1 MDRIVCRD
9 RRSCVSAGD
18 KRGRR
23 LRRKP
28 GRRAGGRGRAGRQTP
43 RGSLTWLQVF
53 LLELRQPFGACPQ
66 DGDAEGAGGREN
78 TGSASRV
85 CLKRVACVPAPRH
98 VIVGGRDDTSCSGEA
113 GPNTCA
119 DLGHGGDRPSPQLP
133 RTDPPSPRLHT
144 VFFWGPEGR
153 LGGRGPHTPMSQ
165 KWGARVLGRA
175 GAARRALGRC
185 PRLKQAHVSV
195 KLRKSQLLSF

>member
-18 KRGRR
+18 KRGHR
-23 LRRKP
+23 LRHKP
-28 GRRAGGRGRAGRQTP
+28 GRRAGGRGRAGRRP
-43 RGSLTWLQVF
+43 LRGSLTWLQVF

-133 RTDPPSPRLHT
+133 RTDRRLPGCTPFSSGVPRGASEGGALTRQCHRSGGPGSWGEPGLHVVPS
-144 VFFWGPEGR
+144 
-153 LGGRGPHTPMSQ
+153 
-165 KWGARVLGRA
+165 A
-175 GAARRALGRC
+175 AARASN
-185 PRLKQAHVSV
+185 RLTF
-195 KLRKSQLLSF
+195 L

>member
-18 KRGRR
+18 KRGCR

-28 GRRAGGRGRAGRQTP
+28 GRRAGGRGRAGRRPP

-85 CLKRVACVPAPRH
+85 CLERVACVPAPRH

-144 VFFWGPEGR
+144 VFFWGPEGGALTR
-153 LGGRGPHTPMSQ
+153 QCHRSGGPGS
-165 KWGARVLGRA
+165 WGEPGLHVVPSA
-175 GAARRALGRC
+175 AARASN
-185 PRLKQAHVSV
+185 RLTF
-195 KLRKSQLLSF
+195 L